1 MEITLQKLEAHSGVY
16 VDGNGKPLFHL
27 GKEGAYRFTREPDK
41 LEVVLDNR
49 GRIKEEK

>member
-1 MEITLQKLEAHSGVY
+1 MNITLQKSETRSGVY
-16 VDGNGKPLFHL
+16 VNGNRKLLFHL
-27 GKEGAYRFTREPDK
+27 GKKGAYRFTREPDK